1 MNKLNI
7 VVLFRNLRKLTDKIR
22 TPNMLLAV
30 LEKVKIKMDLTT

>member
-7 VVLFRNLRKLTDKIR
+7 VVLFRNLKKLTDKIR
-22 TPNMLLAV
+22 TPNMLLAA